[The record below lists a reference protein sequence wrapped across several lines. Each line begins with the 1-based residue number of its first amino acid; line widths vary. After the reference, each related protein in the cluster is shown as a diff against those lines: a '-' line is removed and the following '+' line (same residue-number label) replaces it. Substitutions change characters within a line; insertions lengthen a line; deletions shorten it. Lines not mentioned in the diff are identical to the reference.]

1 MLGNPANRGR
11 AIALTFDQFK
21 YAWANNLD
29 EAEARQL
36 CDTYHVSASWVPLFQ
51 AALANFNPFGGET
64 AVDVKNPRRDRY

>member
-29 EAEARQL
+29 EVEARQL
-36 CDTYHVSASWVPLFQ
+36 YDTYHVPASGVPLFQ
-51 AALANFNPFGGET
+51 AAILLALPLP
-64 AVDVKNPRRDRY
+64 AVVKPPPT